1 MFEPPSQA
9 NDINQI
15 QYVTSKTQV
24 TMAWFP
30 LQPSPKVL
38 FWVSDGSGPLQPQ
51 RGTCG
56 YRIQTTQWI
65 WAVANMGAKFRLLMA
80 SDGFNPSQT
89 WQGMIVL
96 RGYTYLL
103 VHLMCWMPRMPP
115 ELSPVLCK
123 FMRQSSAVEKWFIK
137 DTGHISHVRVQMC
150 WSSLVHALLTHT
162 SEGLVH
168 NFDHGSL
175 GSDLCC
181 DQAHLHCWW
190 LVSQWPN

>member
-15 QYVTSKTQV
+15 QKVQVKSKSQ
-24 TMAWFP
+24 WLGFP
-30 LQPSPKVL
+30 CNCLRTCCFESQTVPAPCSRNEAPV
-38 FWVSDGSGPLQPQ
+38 DIGSKQHNGYGH
-51 RGTCG
+51 RG
-56 YRIQTTQWI
+56 
-65 WAVANMGAKFRLLMA
+65 KHEFRLLMA
-80 SDGFNPSQT
+80 STLTST
-89 WQGMIVL
+89 WQGMMIVL
-96 RGYTYLL
+96 RSYTYLL

-115 ELSPVLCK
+115 EFLPMLCK
-123 FMRQSSAVEKWFIK
+123 FCDHSVHWKMVYQRHGVYQPCTNV
-137 DTGHISHVRVQMC
+137 
-150 WSSLVHALLTHT
+150 LVHALLTHT

-190 LVSQWPN
+190 FVSQWPN